1 MDALFKEHQNESRAL
16 EETKPVMEPIRTEET
31 PVDEMFKVPVS
42 LAIQQSIIHVVNH
55 QHKLVNKCLLHM
67 MHRGM
72 FLLRHFEYLKMVF
85 LASQGDVFA
94 SFHES
99 VFNEDF

>member
-55 QHKLVNKCLLHM
+55 
-67 MHRGM
+67 
-72 FLLRHFEYLKMVF
+72 
-85 LASQGDVFA
+85 
-94 SFHES
+94 
-99 VFNEDF
+99 